1 MNVLTVVI
9 RNVFAIFSLYEKIL
23 SLLYDV
29 IIKATNGEGGEGR
42 VLYSCYFGRK
52 CHYYLCLNIFFQI
65 YGFDIGLSDYK
76 NANFICVRILYFS
89 FIILIRTC

>member
-29 IIKATNGEGGEGR
+29 IIKATNGEGGGEGR
-42 VLYSCYFGRK
+42 VLYSCI
-52 CHYYLCLNIFFQI
+52 LVENVIII
-65 YGFDIGLSDYK
+65 Y
-76 NANFICVRILYFS
+76 V
-89 FIILIRTC
+89 